1 MLERVE
7 NLKYLVNLEFRL
19 HELGTVHFD
28 CTGLDLALVLLQE
41 VGLQAYAAE
50 QDEEASRQQCM

>member
-1 MLERVE
+1 MNWVQRISIVQ
-7 NLKYLVNLEFRL
+7 V
-19 HELGTVHFD
+19 GA
-28 CTGLDLALVLLQE
+28 GPGVLLQE